1 MCHVP
6 EDSKV
11 GNHPSDNLK
20 PHLIIKIPHIEET
33 VYYVTLYFVFYLKEA
48 GCKGSYEVE

>member
-11 GNHPSDNLK
+11 GNHPSGNLK
-20 PHLIIKIPHIEET
+20 PHLIIKIPHMEET
-33 VYYVTLYFVFYLKEA
+33 VYYVILYFVFYLKKLAVKEA
-48 GCKGSYEVE
+48 I